1 MLACLSIDLAYL
13 IGICMSEEEN
23 TSTVYSMDMD
33 FYFTFIAQKGESV
46 MVKWK
51 MHPGQ
56 KQLLYANQTAS

>member
-1 MLACLSIDLAYL
+1 
-13 IGICMSEEEN
+13 MSEEEN

-33 FYFTFIAQKGESV
+33 FYFTFIAQKGSV

>member
-1 MLACLSIDLAYL
+1 
-13 IGICMSEEEN
+13 MSEEEN

-46 MVKWK
+46 MVKQK

-56 KQLLYANQTAS
+56 KQLHCANQTAS